1 MKITD
6 KTTIKEL
13 QDYIRQFVTDRGF
26 ENESVEQKFVSLV
39 EEVGELAKAIRPA
52 IGIKFAA
59 DTSRTEIEEEFA
71 DVLLLLLSLANKLD
85 VDMAT
90 AIENKEVKNRK
101 RSWR

>member
-1 MKITD
+1 MNITD
-6 KTTIKEL
+6 RTTIKEL
-13 QDYIRQFVTDRGF
+13 QEYIRQLVIERGF
-26 ENESVEQKFVSLV
+26 EDESIEQKFVSLV

-59 DTSRTEIEEEFA
+59 DTSRTEIEEELA

-85 VDMAT
+85 VDMVT